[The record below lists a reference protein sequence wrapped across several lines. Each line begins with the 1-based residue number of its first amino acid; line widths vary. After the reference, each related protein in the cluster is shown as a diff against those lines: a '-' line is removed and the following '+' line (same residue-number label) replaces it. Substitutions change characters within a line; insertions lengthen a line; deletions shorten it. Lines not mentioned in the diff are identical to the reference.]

1 MKLLSM
7 LVVGALCGAALV
19 STVRA
24 QPAAATPAAAAAP
37 AAKAQPTLA
46 DVQKQLADA
55 VTSINAQ
62 LKDLQ
67 TRVDSISKFLGDRQ
81 ASSMDT
87 VDRRLRDLERDLDDL
102 DRKVDRIR

>member
-1 MKLLSM
+1 MKMVSM
-7 LVVGALCGAALV
+7 LVLGALCGAVLV
-19 STVRA
+19 ATVQA
-24 QPAAATPAAAAAP
+24 QPAAAAP
-37 AAKAQPTLA
+37 AAATAKAEPTLA
-46 DVQKQLADA
+46 DVQRQVADA

-62 LKDLQ
+62 LKELQ

>member
-1 MKLLSM
+1 MKVLSM
-7 LVVGALCGAALV
+7 LVLGALCGAVLV
-19 STVRA
+19 ATVQA

-37 AAKAQPTLA
+37 AAKAEPTLA
-46 DVQKQLADA
+46 DVQKQVADA
-55 VTSINAQ
+55 VTAINTQ
-62 LKDLQ
+62 LRELQ

-87 VDRRLRDLERDLDDL
+87 VDRRLRDLERDLEDL